1 MSDPFDYLFLEQLLV
16 DRIQAEVPGLA
27 GVEGLPDLATLGDQS
42 QASPCVYVIYLGDQI
57 DTGASAQGGSR
68 GVQFVVQHWAAVLT
82 VYYADAQGDGQG
94 ARRLAGPLLGRLLK
108 ALTGWVPALDVAALA
123 RSPQAAQVGY
133 ANGYFYFP
141 LVFTARFVY
150 PRIKSWQP

>member
-1 MSDPFDYLFLEQLLV
+1 MSDPFDYLFLEPLLV
-16 DRIQAEVPGLA
+16 ERIRAEVPGLA
-27 GVEGLPDLATLGDQS
+27 SVDGLPDLATLDDQR
-42 QASPCVYVIYLGDQI
+42 QATPCVYVIYLGDQI

-68 GVQFVVQHWAAVLT
+68 AVQFVVQHWAAVLT

-123 RSPQAAQVGY
+123 RSSQVAQVGY

-150 PRIKSWQP
+150 PRSKAWKP